1 MIFVTLGTQ
10 KFQMNRLVQAVDRLA
25 AQCKESIYIQIGNSS
40 YRPKH
45 CEYMKFLNS
54 EEYLQKITECSVLI
68 THAGVGSIVSGLQA
82 DKPVIVV
89 PRLAKYR
96 EHVDDHQR
104 DIAEAFAQKHCVRCC
119 MDLENLEEDIRRA
132 KKEVF
137 EPLDEKG
144 GNVENIIMDF
154 MNMFSEP

>member
-1 MIFVTLGTQ
+1 MTLGTQ

-25 AQCKESIYIQIGNSS
+25 EQKNESFYIQTGNSN

-54 EEYLQKITECSVLI
+54 EEFQRKITECSVLI
-68 THAGVGSIVSGLQA
+68 THGGVGSIVSGLHA
-82 DKPVIVV
+82 EKPVIVV

-104 DIAEAFAQKHCVRCC
+104 DIAEAFEQKHCVICC
-119 MDLENLEEDIRRA
+119 EDLEHLEEDIRKA
-132 KKEVF
+132 KEEVF
-137 EPLDEKG
+137 EPLIEKG
-144 GNVENIIMDF
+144 GDVENIILDF
-154 MNMFSEP
+154 MSMFSEP